1 MLTLALAGNPNVG
14 KSTVFNSL
22 TGAHQHTGNWAGKTV
37 DTAQGIFKSG
47 NEKIKLVDLPGTYS
61 LSASSDDEKCAAEYI
76 CFSKCDGIIV
86 VCDATCLERNLIL
99 ALQILEITGRAVIC
113 LNLMDEAEKKHI
125 VPNPQ
130 ALSQELG
137 GASVI
142 PVSAA
147 RGVGMAQLRKQA
159 KSIGE
164 ARLKIYYGEEM
175 EAAVEIVTKA
185 LKNHP
190 CSDLNQRWL
199 ALRLLEGNDAAS
211 RGAKKYLGYDIAS
224 EKDVSIAVGEA
235 REYLAKNNIP
245 PESIRAAVM
254 KAVADKARQIKTKT
268 VTENAPVKKEW
279 ADKIFTGKILA
290 VPTMLALLLCILY
303 LTCIGANYPSAALT
317 ALFARWENVLWSA
330 LGKIGVGSFLKNLI
344 ARGMFRV
351 LGWVVSVMLPPMA
364 IFFPLF
370 TLLEDLGY
378 LPRVAFNLDCA
389 FRKCGACGKQALTTC
404 MGLGCN
410 AVGVSGCRIIDSP
423 KEKIMAMLT
432 NCFIPCNG
440 RLPSIIAVAGIF
452 FASGGFFKALTVTGV
467 LVLGVIITFG
477 VCALLRKTVLKGM
490 ASSFTLELPPYR
502 RPKILQTL
510 VRSVLDRTV
519 YVLGRAAAVAAPA
532 GIIIWLMANIR
543 LGGDTILNH
552 GVNLLNPLGNLMGL
566 DGEILLGFV
575 LGFPANEIVLP
586 IILMGYCGGNVLT
599 DYQSADFLG
608 DILLKN
614 GWSRTTALCFVI
626 FTLCHFPCST
636 TLWTIYKETK
646 SVRWSAW
653 SVILPLL
660 TGIALTVGVN
670 FLSKFILIFA

>member
-76 CFSKCDGIIV
+76 CFSQCDGIIV

-99 ALQILEITGRAVIC
+99 ALQILEITGRVVIC

-147 RGVGMAQLRKQA
+147 KGVGMAQLRKQA

-190 CSDLNQRWL
+190 CGDLNQRWL
-199 ALRLLEGNDAAS
+199 ALRLLEENDAALC
-211 RGAKKYLGYDIAS
+211 GAKKYLGYDIAS
-224 EKDVSIAVGEA
+224 EKDVSMAVGEA

-254 KAVADKARQIKTKT
+254 KAIADKARQIKTKT

-303 LTCIGANYPSAALT
+303 LTCIGANYPSAVLT
-317 ALFARWENVLWSA
+317 ALFARWENVLWLA

-452 FASGGFFKALTVTGV
+452 FASGGFFEALTVTGV
-467 LVLGVIITFG
+467 MVFGVLVTFV

-543 LGGDTILNH
+543 LGGTTILNH
-552 GVNLLNPLGNLMGL
+552 GVNLLDPLGRLMGL

-586 IILMGYCGGNVLT
+586 IVLMCYCGGNVLT

-608 DILLKN
+608 DILLQN
-614 GWSRTTALCFVI
+614 GWSRITALCFVI

-646 SVRWSAW
+646 SIRWSVW

-660 TGIALTVGVN
+660 TGIVLTVSVN
-670 FLSKFILIFA
+670 FLFKFISIFA